1 MTIERYTLTKLNEN
15 KLRIAHVFYSL
26 EPAPWG
32 GVMTFLGSFLNC
44 LDKTKTENFIVAY
57 EAPIEPCKK
66 FEDMGIPIFSRLQE
80 KPIQSVKSIEVTQ
93 WLIQT
98 FEQIKPH
105 VVQTHVGP
113 GEMIAR
119 LAASYAKVPVIVCR
133 ENNVHEK
140 VTEKHRSLSLRLAKI
155 TDRLVC
161 ISEAVRQYSCEVEKI
176 PNSRTTI
183 IYNGLQLN
191 EYVFQAIEPTNQF
204 VYVGRLE
211 PQKASLRLLQAFST
225 IVSEYPDS
233 HLSLIGDGSLMSD
246 CQEYIRYLK
255 LDDRVH
261 FLGYR
266 TKPWQYAPLGS
277 IFVHCCDYEGFGTAI
292 TEAMA
297 CGHLCILPKVGGIPE
312 VAENGSEAIFYEG
325 DCDNLVAAMRC
336 ALEMPVSQKLQII
349 KAARSRVERDFDAR
363 RMTEQYLD
371 LYQTLYTQKQE
382 VFNP

>member
-1 MTIERYTLTKLNEN
+1 MIPKRLKVAHIIKFLDR
-15 KLRIAHVFYSL
+15 RIPY
-26 EPAPWG
+26 
-32 GVMTFLGSFLNC
+32 GVVTFLKTLIRCTDKERVESFV
-44 LDKTKTENFIVAY
+44 IAY
-57 EAPIEPCKK
+57 EFAENQ
-66 FEDMGIPIFSRLQE
+66 PIFEEFEACILSRLQDNAAQQE
-80 KPIQSVKSIEVTQ
+80 SHMEMTQ

-98 FEQIKPH
+98 IRNIQPD
-105 VVQTHVGP
+105 VAQTYLYLGDTI
-113 GEMIAR
+113 GR
-119 LAASYAKVPVIVCR
+119 LAASRARVPVIICR
-133 ENNVHEK
+133 ESNVHQFS
-140 VTEKHRSLSLRLAKI
+140 TERHHAAQRQLAKI
-155 TDRLVC
+155 TDRFVC
-161 ISEAVRQYSCEVEKI
+161 ISEAVKRYACEVEKI
-176 PNSRTTI
+176 PESLTTI

-191 EYVFQAIEPTNQF
+191 EYVFQNTEPTHQF

-211 PQKASLRLLQAFST
+211 PQKAPLRLLQAFST
-225 IVSEYPDS
+225 IVSEYPDC

-246 CQEYIRYLK
+246 CQEYVRYLK
-255 LDDRVH
+255 LDNRVH

-297 CGHLCILPKVGGIPE
+297 CGHLCVLPKVGGIPE

-363 RMTEQYLD
+363 RMAQQYLD
-371 LYQTLYTQKQE
+371 LYQTLYAQKQG
-382 VFNP
+382 VSNP